1 MNNVVTFV
9 ERTIFITEKMLL
21 SNYRIIRWIASSSS
35 DNRSACRR
43 MGNRVYLISPQLP

>member
-9 ERTIFITEKMLL
+9 ERTIFTTEQILL
-21 SNYRIIRWIASSSS
+21 SNYRIIRWIASFS

-43 MGNRVYLISPQLP
+43 MGNRVYLISPQLS